1 MLSGYKLIRELGK
14 EGLRG
19 EFFSYEQYKKI
30 AKVKKFNDL
39 KIYLSDS
46 GFKHIE
52 KANNEAEIVQSLK
65 KNQSRGYVTFTIL
78 ELLFW
83 TIFSFGGC
91 S

>member
-30 AKVKKFNDL
+30 AKVKKFNEL

-52 KANNEAEIVQSLK
+52 TANNEAEIVQSLK